1 MHSNVKLCLFNL
13 NKEIKMLVSVKF
25 KTGEMLV
32 YVKFKTAKKLVSV
45 KFKMENGCGFTGFCE
60 GSGTL

>member
-1 MHSNVKLCLFNL
+1 
-13 NKEIKMLVSVKF
+13 MLVSVKF

-60 GSGTL
+60 GNGTL

>member
-1 MHSNVKLCLFNL
+1 MLVSVKF
-13 NKEIKMLVSVKF
+13 KTGEMLVSVKF

-32 YVKFKTAKKLVSV
+32 YVKFKT
-45 KFKMENGCGFTGFCE
+45 ENGCGFTGFCE

>member
-1 MHSNVKLCLFNL
+1 
-13 NKEIKMLVSVKF
+13 MLVSVKS

-32 YVKFKTAKKLVSV
+32 SVKFKTAKKLVSV
-45 KFKMENGCGFTGFCE
+45 KFNMENGCGFTGFCE